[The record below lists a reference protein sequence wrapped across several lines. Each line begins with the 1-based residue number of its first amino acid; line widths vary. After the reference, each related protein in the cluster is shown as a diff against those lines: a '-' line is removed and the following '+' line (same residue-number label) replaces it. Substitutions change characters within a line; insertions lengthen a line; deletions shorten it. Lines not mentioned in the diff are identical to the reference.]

1 MCGPAPPRV
10 QARFHR
16 FRGWPENLAEENK
29 FIGIDLNKI
38 EKNNA
43 KWKLVISCYSIKWF
57 VFKYVLRKNKINVK
71 TIHKRKI

>member
-1 MCGPAPPRV
+1 MRACVERTRVRTVKTYSSKSRTLGFMCGPAPPRV

-43 KWKLVISCYSIKWF
+43 K
-57 VFKYVLRKNKINVK
+57 
-71 TIHKRKI
+71 